1 NVNFLEIINMSD
13 FDYQSYSDLESD
25 ESSPKGINRY
35 KKNTRYG
42 RRRSRR
48 LFLRRSR
55 TLSVSE
61 SNTSAQGSQ
70 SRSTSRS
77 RSRTR
82 SEGAVESRTS
92 MKIAESLKRA
102 SVYVSSP
109 KSAQIFEINRLQ
121 EQLAAAHLCS
131 EAHFIFIVDINTP
144 QGLYHENGLKCSV
157 CEKVSIFTNFEPMP
171 LHKIQEPNQ
180 RLYVANALTG
190 IGYDNLSLVMATLCL
205 KIPNKTNFVPQVLQ
219 TYDNLNIFIH
229 KHFISVIGKIRSLHN
244 VETNDSDSIVNIAIS
259 VDGTWKK
266 RGHVSQYGI
275 VFIIEMDTGLAIDF
289 EVLSTRFEK
298 CEKNQRE
305 RSAHE
310 FRAWLTKHKGSC
322 ECNWDGT
329 AKGME
334 KEGTKRLFERSI
346 KKEMQI
352 DIEDEK
358 KEYNEKR
365 SKSKDFEVDYLVI
378 KEDCINHVQKRVS
391 SRLKDIRAKYS
402 HMEATQ
408 QITSKSSMKHHQLL
422 SDSKPYSGSL
432 GRMTREMEQKFTS
445 LYGNAIREI
454 FLVIFNDMI
463 EALTNKDLLRRCL
476 RGVTQNSNECLNSII
491 WSILSKTKNHGYRS
505 IRGAA
510 ALACIYFNQGRSG
523 LLEFFKD
530 IDIDVNDEQINTILG
545 KDQERLRKSIVA
557 TQKQNDIRERKKQTR
572 FESTAAEVDMS
583 EYGGGRH

>member
-25 ESSPKGINRY
+25 ESSLKGINRY

-391 SRLKDIRAKYS
+391 SRLKDIRVKYS

-445 LYGNAIREI
+445 LYGNAIREAS
-454 FLVIFNDMI
+454 NQS
-463 EALTNKDLLRRCL
+463 K
-476 RGVTQNSNECLNSII
+476 GVYHYS
-491 WSILSKTKNHGYRS
+491 
-505 IRGAA
+505 
-510 ALACIYFNQGRSG
+510 
-523 LLEFFKD
+523 
-530 IDIDVNDEQINTILG
+530 
-545 KDQERLRKSIVA
+545 
-557 TQKQNDIRERKKQTR
+557 
-572 FESTAAEVDMS
+572 
-583 EYGGGRH
+583 